1 MTNETKGHH
10 KPALTSPLIL
20 RSAKRVTKERRRD
33 PAARTD
39 AALASAPDQRLYCG
53 ETLF

>member
-1 MTNETKGHH
+1 MTHETKGHL
-10 KPALTSPLIL
+10 KSPITSPLIL
-20 RSAKRVTKERRRD
+20 RSATRVTKERRRD

-39 AALASAPDQRLYCG
+39 SALASAPDQRLYCG